1 MSLPGGSNHP
11 RGRYLRCATGR
22 GDTVLLSLEQ
32 RGRFSPLAK
41 EHNIS
46 GAHSARTLLAKRL
59 PLTVRLLHGPPP
71 RPARPPTR
79 PRKAAALAH
88 LGPDLPLRLLAA
100 YEEEQ
105 VRVLRAGRPLA
116 ASYTPRDGLAGL
128 AATPRAAEAAI
139 QRCRY
144 PSLW

>member
-1 MSLPGGSNHP
+1 MSLPGGANHP
-11 RGRYLRCATGR
+11 RGRYLTCATSR

-71 RPARPPTR
+71 RPASATR
-79 PRKAAALAH
+79 PLTRKAASLFT
-88 LGPDLPLRLLAA
+88 PDLPLRLLAA

-105 VRVLRAGRPLA
+105 VRQQRQRTGTRTAIPLA
-116 ASYTPRDGLAGL
+116 R
-128 AATPRAAEAAI
+128 
-139 QRCRY
+139 
-144 PSLW
+144 